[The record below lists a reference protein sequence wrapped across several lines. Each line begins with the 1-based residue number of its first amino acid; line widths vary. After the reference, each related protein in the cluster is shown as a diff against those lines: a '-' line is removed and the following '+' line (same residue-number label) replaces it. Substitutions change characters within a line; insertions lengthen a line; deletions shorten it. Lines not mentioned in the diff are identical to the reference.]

1 MARPQG
7 TALDLKVSRKVN
19 AKGQV
24 VEYFRNQKTG
34 ENYGTDR
41 AVAEARIAEWRAALV
56 PSTSL
61 TAGSLD
67 ALVADYYRTDEWK
80 ALKPRTQETYRTN
93 LEQLRQAAGNMPV
106 KMISIP
112 WVERLKLKLQDQP
125 GKANNTLAVLRIV
138 LGLGVRLGYCTTNPA
153 KEVSKVKLP
162 PRRAVWEPA
171 QIDAFLAA
179 ARPSLRLGMAL
190 MLFCAQRLSDVLA
203 MTKAHVSEEN
213 GSLVI
218 SVRQQKTDEPLEID
232 VHPQLE
238 PILRERLAQADDS
251 MMLVPSPTGLH
262 WRRRNFSRAWD
273 EARKTAAVEGLQRRD
288 LRRTAVVL
296 MAQARMPASLIS
308 QITGHSID
316 TCQRIID
323 VYLPKRRELGR
334 EAMKMWAA
342 TPMPTS
348 LSNIV
353 KLGTERQKRRR

>member
-1 MARPQG
+1 MAHPQG
-7 TALDLKVSRKVN
+7 SDLKVTRKVN
-19 AKGQV
+19 AKGET

-34 ENYGTDR
+34 ENYGTNR
-41 AVAEARIAEWRAALV
+41 EIAEARIEEWRASLI
-56 PSTSL
+56 PSRPAN
-61 TAGSLD
+61 AGTLD
-67 ALVADYYRTDEWK
+67 ALVADYYRTDAFK
-80 ALKPRTQETYRTN
+80 GLKPRTQETYRTN
-93 LEQLRQAAGNMPV
+93 LEQLRNVAGTIPV

-112 WVERLKLKLQDQP
+112 WVERLKLELQDQP

-138 LGLGVRLGYCTTNPA
+138 LGVGVRLGYCATNPA

-203 MTKAHVSEEN
+203 MTKGCVSEEN

-218 SVRQQKTDEPLEID
+218 SVRQEKTDEPLEVD

-238 PILRERLAQADDS
+238 PLLRERLAQTDAS

-273 EARKTAAVEGLQRRD
+273 EARKKAGLEGLQRRD

-308 QITGHSID
+308 QITGHQID
-316 TCQRIID
+316 TCQRIIN

-342 TPMPTS
+342 SPMPTS

-353 KLGTERQKRRR
+353 KLGVERQKRKS